1 MTKYSTPVIFRKVEI
16 TIAVKVMLVHTYH
29 PSSWEMEAILLGVSG
44 HNKEKNVYILCRY
57 IKVYIYNKC
66 GSKTV

>member
-1 MTKYSTPVIFRKVEI
+1 MTKYSTPVILRKVEI

-44 HNKEKNVYILCRY
+44 HNKEKNVYI
-57 IKVYIYNKC
+57 
-66 GSKTV
+66 